1 MRMPKREIVLAI
13 LTSAIVLVSGCDSSY
28 NTQFRGYANIDDVRL
43 YYEDHGEGYPVLLLH
58 GGTMSGAES
67 WSRTVTALAPKYRV
81 IVPDSRAHGRST
93 DSDKPLSYGLLTDNV
108 VELMDHLE
116 IQRAHV
122 VGWSDGGVIGL
133 DMALRYPD
141 RLDKLV
147 AYGTNFHYSGL
158 PDHAIEMTRNLSP
171 ETWQPWIAELVY
183 RNIAPD
189 PTQEVVLLSKI
200 KDMWLSQPNWTV
212 DDLAKVQAPVLILED
227 SLGKAISPEH
237 TQAMQKA
244 IPGSRLELID
254 DTDHAAP
261 QVQADTFNRLVTD
274 FLSQ

>member
-13 LTSAIVLVSGCDSSY
+13 LTAAIVLASGCASSFS
-28 NTQFRGYANIDDVRL
+28 TQFRGYANIDDVRL

-67 WSRTVTALAPKYRV
+67 WSSTVPALAPKYRV

-93 DSDKPLSYGLLTDNV
+93 DSEKPLSYALLTDNI
-108 VELMDHLE
+108 VELMDNLE

-141 RLDKLV
+141 RVSKLV
-147 AYGTNFHYSGL
+147 AYGTNFHYKGL
-158 PDHAIEMTRNLSP
+158 PEHAIEMTRNLSP
-171 ETWQPWIAELVY
+171 DTWQPWIAELVY

-189 PTQEVVLLSKI
+189 PTQEAVLLSKI
-200 KDMWLSQPNWTV
+200 RDMWLSQPNWTV
-212 DDLAKVQAPVLILED
+212 DDLAKIRAPVLILED
-227 SLGKAISPEH
+227 SLGNAIRPEH
-237 TQAMQKA
+237 TQEMQQA
-244 IPGSRLELID
+244 IPGSRLALID
-254 DTDHAAP
+254 DTDHGAP
-261 QVQADTFNRLVTD
+261 QVQADTFNRLVLD